1 MHLRTGLFLTLFLFT
16 LAAPRIKDLQVQDSF
31 GIRDVK
37 YKHFLE
43 SLRPVKHT
51 TNVKMIKDLDR
62 HRTKRSTFF
71 TTGVKICPQEKM
83 KEVISNHRAYYK
95 LRVCQEAIWEAFRIF
110 LDRVPTSEEYKHWTY
125 ACQHGSLCLDEVAR
139 NFSSTQEHI
148 DMVARRVAEQEK
160 IQKESGEVPTAGGTE
175 IEKCSKT
182 PSELFIIPNE
192 AGDITEIPNIVPDEA
207 VIEEQI
213 VEFSVTIADPGY
225 SELLLRDPAAPQYH
239 DITRNLHDTMVHV
252 FDKLPGYK
260 DLRVLGFRLVEFR
273 SDDVSVRYAVVFE
286 TNGEDH
292 DTESKTTLEPGTG
305 TVIYTNGHRLK
316 DLVSKAL
323 SEETSLPVDIQT
335 LSFEPDP
342 TVSLRNELEATTLE
356 TLLEEV
362 VGHTEG
368 FLPTVAVGE
377 EFLKDFTDTPEEL
390 TVVPLGDSVTVLL
403 TEATTASPAIEV
415 TPNSPQEELS
425 ESPPSE
431 EVELPPVAATD
442 EMLEAEATDEMLEV
456 EATEEVLEIEEP
468 AVDVTEETTEVEE
481 PAVDVT
487 EETTEVEAT
496 ERTLDVEE
504 PAVDV
509 TEETIEVEEPAV
521 DVTGETTEVEEPA
534 VDVTEE
540 TIEVEEPAV
549 DVTEETTEVEATER
563 TLDVEEL
570 AVDVTEE
577 TIEVEEP
584 AVDVTGETTEVE
596 EPAVDVTEETTE
608 VEEPAVDVTEETI
621 EVEATERMLD
631 IEETTVDVT
640 EETTEVEAT
649 ERTLDVEETA
659 VDVTEETFKVE
670 EPPVDV
676 TEETIEVEEPAVDVT
691 EETIA
696 VEEPLDITE
705 ETIEV
710 KATEGTLD
718 VEEPAVDVTEE
729 TSEVE
734 ATERTLDVEE
744 PAVDST
750 EKTIEVEQP
759 LVDATEQTIDIEKT
773 VDATEDYLWVWPP
786 VTRMAV
792 TEQPTTKM
800 ITLFPPEEDA
810 EETLPTVESK
820 EDEGPTT
827 TEAALEKQ
835 PDGDNQMITTT
846 ASLHVE
852 PASIETFTTA
862 TQSPNMPL
870 SEDDVIQAEPEE
882 VPSANIP
889 PGPSEG
895 WDTLQEEEPIERD
908 VDISNDSDM
917 QEDVEKVEDGTE
929 AANTL
934 DEFGSGLEGPFESTA
949 PPALTHMNTP
959 LMASTGK
966 AKEMVVFFSLRVTN
980 MMFSEDLFNKSS
992 PEYRSLENTFLQLN
1006 QFSEPRDS
1014 PNPGAS
1020 KSGTGRQRTLASIP
1034 LLPYLQSNLTGFKQL
1049 EILNFRNGS
1058 VVVNSK
1064 MKVEK
1069 DVPHNLTQA
1078 VHCVLED
1085 FCNTASKR
1093 LDIEID
1099 SRYLDIEPADQADPC
1114 KFLACNEFSQCVVNS
1129 WTQEAECLC
1138 DPGYSTTDG
1147 LPCQSICNLEEE
1159 YCFNG
1164 GLCDIIQGHGATC
1177 RCPVGKYWHYHGVRC
1192 NELVSLPVDPAIF
1205 IACLVGSLTLVCAII
1220 GILVFINKKC
1230 FGNRKT
1236 VTLVHTI
1243 APYAFENTLRVNPVF
1258 ENDDGILTQVSSIST
1273 PAPSS
1278 SGAGSSQT
1286 SEQEAFRAIEN
1297 IHLSIEIP
1305 RQLYTTRPDKLVS
1318 EMVDFHHCIPH
1329 NETWRPPNEYRTCC
1343 LSRASENECFE
1354 WTHQL
1359 LELLHTLHGE
1369 VYLGLDVTGITAYM
1383 EKCSM
1388 ELDVTGITAYMEKC
1402 T

>member
-1 MHLRTGLFLTLFLFT
+1 MHLRTGLFITLFLFT
-16 LAAPRIKDLQVQDSF
+16 LAAPRIKDLQVQDLF

-110 LDRVPTSEEYKHWTY
+110 MDRVPNSEEYKHWTY

-160 IQKESGEVPTAGGTE
+160 IQKES
-175 IEKCSKT
+175 
-182 PSELFIIPNE
+182 PNNL
-192 AGDITEIPNIVPDEA
+192 GDRMIMITEIPNIVPDEE
-207 VIEEQI
+207 VIEEQV

-260 DLRVLGFRLVEFR
+260 DLRVLGFR

-292 DTESKTTLEPGTG
+292 DTESRPTLEPGTG
-305 TVIYTNGHRLK
+305 TVVYTNGHRLK

-342 TVSLRNELEATTLE
+342 TVSLRDELEATTLE

-377 EFLKDFTDTPEEL
+377 EFLKAFTDTPEEL

-415 TPNSPQEELS
+415 TPNSPPEELS
-425 ESPPSE
+425 ESSPSE

-442 EMLEAEATDEMLEV
+442 EMLEV
-456 EATEEVLEIEEP
+456 EAP

-487 EETTEVEAT
+487 E
-496 ERTLDVEE
+496 
-504 PAVDV
+504 
-509 TEETIEVEEPAV
+509 
-521 DVTGETTEVEEPA
+521 
-534 VDVTEE
+534 
-540 TIEVEEPAV
+540 
-549 DVTEETTEVEATER
+549 
-563 TLDVEEL
+563 
-570 AVDVTEE
+570 
-577 TIEVEEP
+577 
-584 AVDVTGETTEVE
+584 ETTEVE

-621 EVEATERMLD
+621 AVKEPP
-631 IEETTVDVT
+631 VDVT
-640 EETTEVEAT
+640 EETIKLEAT

-676 TEETIEVEEPAVDVT
+676 TEETFKVEEPPVDVT
-691 EETIA
+691 EETIE
-696 VEEPLDITE
+696 VEEPVDITE

-710 KATEGTLD
+710 EATEG
-718 VEEPAVDVTEE
+718 
-729 TSEVE
+729 
-734 ATERTLDVEE
+734 TLDVEE

-750 EKTIEVEQP
+750 EKTIDIEETGDGTEDYLWVKPPFTTLAAIMEQP
-759 LVDATEQTIDIEKT
+759 VTKEILGLEET

-786 VTRMAV
+786 VTRTVV
-792 TEQPTTKM
+792 TEQPTTEM

-810 EETLPTVESK
+810 EETLPTVEPK

-827 TEAALEKQ
+827 TEAALEEQ

-852 PASIETFTTA
+852 PASIETFTSA

-895 WDTLQEEEPIERD
+895 WDTLQKEEPLETD

-917 QEDVEKVEDGTE
+917 QKDVEKVEDGTE

-1085 FCNTASKR
+1085 FCNAASKR

-1177 RCPVGKYWHYHGVRC
+1177 RCPVGKYWHYHGERC

-1286 SEQEAFRAIEN
+1286 SEQEGFRAIEN

-1329 NETWRPPNEYRTCC
+1329 NEVGAKI
-1343 LSRASENECFE
+1343 LI
-1354 WTHQL
+1354 
-1359 LELLHTLHGE
+1359 
-1369 VYLGLDVTGITAYM
+1369 LGSV
-1383 EKCSM
+1383 
-1388 ELDVTGITAYMEKC
+1388 
-1402 T
+1402 

>member
-1 MHLRTGLFLTLFLFT
+1 MHLRMGLFLTLFLFT
-16 LAAPRIKDLQVQDSF
+16 LAAPRIKDLQVQDLF

-37 YKHFLE
+37 YRHFLE

-110 LDRVPTSEEYKHWTY
+110 LDRVPNSEEYKHWTY

-160 IQKESGEVPTAGGTE
+160 IQKESGEVPTARGTE
-175 IEKCSKT
+175 TEKCSKT
-182 PSELFIIPNE
+182 PSELFSIPNE
-192 AGDITEIPNIVPDEA
+192 AEDITEIPNIVPDEA

-292 DTESKTTLEPGTG
+292 DTESRTTLEPGTG
-305 TVIYTNGHRLK
+305 TVVYTNGHRLK

-323 SEETSLPVDIQT
+323 SKETSLPVDIQT

-342 TVSLRNELEATTLE
+342 TVSLRDELEATTLE
-356 TLLEEV
+356 ILLEEV

-377 EFLKDFTDTPEEL
+377 EFLKAFTDTPEEL

-403 TEATTASPAIEV
+403 TEATTASPATEV
-415 TPNSPQEELS
+415 TPNTPPEELT

-431 EVELPPVAATD
+431 EVELPPVVATD
-442 EMLEAEATDEMLEV
+442 EML
-456 EATEEVLEIEEP
+456 
-468 AVDVTEETTEVEE
+468 
-481 PAVDVT
+481 
-487 EETTEVEAT
+487 
-496 ERTLDVEE
+496 
-504 PAVDV
+504 
-509 TEETIEVEEPAV
+509 
-521 DVTGETTEVEEPA
+521 EVEEPA

-549 DVTEETTEVEATER
+549 DVTEET
-563 TLDVEEL
+563 
-570 AVDVTEE
+570 
-577 TIEVEEP
+577 I
-584 AVDVTGETTEVE
+584 
-596 EPAVDVTEETTE
+596 E

-621 EVEATERMLD
+621 AVKEPPVG
-631 IEETTVDVT
+631 VT
-640 EETTEVEAT
+640 EETIEIEAT
-649 ERTLDVEETA
+649 ERTLDVEETAVDVTEETIAVKEPPVGVTEETIEIEATERTLDVEETAVDVTEETIEIEATERTLDVEETAVDVTEETIEIEATERTLDVEETAVDVTEETIEIEATERTLDEEETA

-676 TEETIEVEEPAVDVT
+676 TEETIEVEKPAVDVTEETIEIEEPAVDVT
-691 EETIA
+691 EETIEVEEPAVDVTEETIEVEEPAVDVTEEMIA
-696 VEEPLDITE
+696 VEEPVDITE

-729 TSEVE
+729 TFEVEEPPVDVTEETIEVE
-734 ATERTLDVEE
+734 ATEGTLDVEE

-750 EKTIEVEQP
+750 E
-759 LVDATEQTIDIEKT
+759 QTIDIEET

-786 VTRMAV
+786 VTRMVV
-792 TEQPTTKM
+792 TEQPTTEL

-810 EETLPTVESK
+810 EETLPTVEPK

-827 TEAALEKQ
+827 TEAALEEQ
-835 PDGDNQMITTT
+835 PDGDNQMITNT

-895 WDTLQEEEPIERD
+895 WDTLQEEEPLETD

-992 PEYRSLENTFLQLN
+992 PEYRSLENTFLQL
-1006 QFSEPRDS
+1006 
-1014 PNPGAS
+1014 
-1020 KSGTGRQRTLASIP
+1020 

-1085 FCNTASKR
+1085 FCNAASKR

-1177 RCPVGKYWHYHGVRC
+1177 RCPVGKYWHYHGERC

-1343 LSRASENECFE
+1343 LLRASENECFE
-1354 WTHQL
+1354 
-1359 LELLHTLHGE
+1359 
-1369 VYLGLDVTGITAYM
+1369 VTV
-1383 EKCSM
+1383 
-1388 ELDVTGITAYMEKC
+1388 L
-1402 T
+1402 

>member
-1 MHLRTGLFLTLFLFT
+1 MVADQLPHSKTSNVW
-16 LAAPRIKDLQVQDSF
+16 PNSRIGDELGWCWFSRPHESKVQDLS

-37 YKHFLE
+37 YRHFLE
-43 SLRPVKHT
+43 SIRPVKHT

-71 TTGVKICPQEKM
+71 TTG
-83 KEVISNHRAYYK
+83 
-95 LRVCQEAIWEAFRIF
+95 EAIWEAFRIF
-110 LDRVPTSEEYKHWTY
+110 LDRVPNSEEYKHWTY

-160 IQKESGEVPTAGGTE
+160 IQKESSEVPRAGGTE

-182 PSELFIIPNE
+182 PSELFSIPNE
-192 AGDITEIPNIVPDEA
+192 AGDITEIPNIVPEEA

-239 DITRNLHDTMVHV
+239 DITRDLHDTMVHV

-286 TNGEDH
+286 TSGEDH
-292 DTESKTTLEPGTG
+292 DKESRTTQEPGTG
-305 TVIYTNGHRLK
+305 TVVYTNGHRLK

-342 TVSLRNELEATTLE
+342 TFSLREELESTTLE
-356 TLLEEV
+356 TLLEEF

-377 EFLKDFTDTPEEL
+377 DYLEAFTDTPEEL
-390 TVVPLGDSVTVLL
+390 TVVPLKET
-403 TEATTASPAIEV
+403 IEV
-415 TPNSPQEELS
+415 EE
-425 ESPPSE
+425 PPVDVTE
-431 EVELPPVAATD
+431 ETIEVEG
-442 EMLEAEATDEMLEV
+442 
-456 EATEEVLEIEEP
+456 P
-468 AVDVTEETTEVEE
+468 AVDVTEKTIAVKE
-481 PAVDVT
+481 PPVDVT
-487 EETTEVEAT
+487 EDTFK
-496 ERTLDVEE
+496 VEE
-504 PAVDV
+504 PPVDV
-509 TEETIEVEEPAV
+509 TEETIEVEEPPVDVTEETIEVEGPAV
-521 DVTGETTEVEEPA
+521 DVTEKTIAVKEPPVDVTEETFEVEEPPVDVTEEMIEVEATEGMLDIEEPTVDVTEDTFKVEEPA

-540 TIEVEEPAV
+540 TFKVEEPAVDVTEEMIEVEEPPVDVTEDTFKVEEPAV
-549 DVTEETTEVEATER
+549 DVTEETFE
-563 TLDVEEL
+563 
-570 AVDVTEE
+570 
-577 TIEVEEP
+577 
-584 AVDVTGETTEVE
+584 
-596 EPAVDVTEETTE
+596 
-608 VEEPAVDVTEETI
+608 
-621 EVEATERMLD
+621 
-631 IEETTVDVT
+631 
-640 EETTEVEAT
+640 
-649 ERTLDVEETA
+649 
-659 VDVTEETFKVE
+659 VE

-691 EETIA
+691 EETFE
-696 VEEPLDITE
+696 VEEP
-705 ETIEV
+705 
-710 KATEGTLD
+710 
-718 VEEPAVDVTEE
+718 PVDVTEE
-729 TSEVE
+729 MIE
-734 ATERTLDVEE
+734 VEE
-744 PAVDST
+744 PPVDVT
-750 EKTIEVEQP
+750 EETIEVEQP
-759 LVDATEQTIDIEKT
+759 LVDATEQTVDIEETVDTTEAYLWVKPPFTTLAAITEQPATKETLGLEET
-773 VDATEDYLWVWPP
+773 VDATEAYLWVWPP
-786 VTRMAV
+786 VTRTVV
-792 TEQPTTKM
+792 TEQPTTEM

-810 EETLPTVESK
+810 EETLPTVEPK

-827 TEAALEKQ
+827 TEAALEEQ
-835 PDGDNQMITTT
+835 PDGDNQIITTT
-846 ASLHVE
+846 ASLDVE

-862 TQSPNMPL
+862 TQSPNMAL
-870 SEDDVIQAEPEE
+870 FEDDVNQAEPEE
-882 VPSANIP
+882 VPSAYIP
-889 PGPSEG
+889 PGPSKG
-895 WDTLQEEEPIERD
+895 GDTPQEEEPLEMD
-908 VDISNDSDM
+908 VDISNDDSDM
-917 QEDVEKVEDGTE
+917 QEDVDVEKVEDGTQ
-929 AANTL
+929 AADKL

-1014 PNPGAS
+1014 PYPGAS

-1085 FCNTASKR
+1085 FCNAASKR

-1129 WTQEAECLC
+1129 WTEEAECLC

-1147 LPCQSICNLEEE
+1147 LPCQSICNLEED

-1177 RCPVGKYWHYHGVRC
+1177 RCPVGKYWHYHGERC
-1192 NELVSLPVDPAIF
+1192 NELVSLPVDPTIF

-1230 FGNRKT
+1230 FGTRKT

-1243 APYAFENTLRVNPVF
+1243 TPYAFDNTLRVNPVF
-1258 ENDDGILTQVSSIST
+1258 ENDDGVLTQVSSIST
-1273 PAPSS
+1273 TPPLS

-1286 SEQEAFRAIEN
+1286 SEQEAFCSIEN
-1297 IHLSIEIP
+1297 IHLSIKIP

-1343 LSRASENECFE
+1343 LLRASDNECFE
-1354 WTHQL
+1354 
-1359 LELLHTLHGE
+1359 
-1369 VYLGLDVTGITAYM
+1369 
-1383 EKCSM
+1383 
-1388 ELDVTGITAYMEKC
+1388 
-1402 T
+1402 

>member
-1 MHLRTGLFLTLFLFT
+1 MGGLPYL
-16 LAAPRIKDLQVQDSF
+16 
-31 GIRDVK
+31 
-37 YKHFLE
+37 
-43 SLRPVKHT
+43 
-51 TNVKMIKDLDR
+51 
-62 HRTKRSTFF
+62 
-71 TTGVKICPQEKM
+71 
-83 KEVISNHRAYYK
+83 
-95 LRVCQEAIWEAFRIF
+95 
-110 LDRVPTSEEYKHWTY
+110 LDRVPNSEEYKHWTY

-160 IQKESGEVPTAGGTE
+160 IHKESGEVPTAGGTE

-182 PSELFIIPNE
+182 PSELFSIPNE
-192 AGDITEIPNIVPDEA
+192 AGDITEIPNIVPDEV

-286 TNGEDH
+286 TNGEDP
-292 DTESKTTLEPGTG
+292 DTESKTTLEPGTE

-323 SEETSLPVDIQT
+323 SGETSLPVDIQT

-368 FLPTVAVGE
+368 LLPTVAVGE

-403 TEATTASPAIEV
+403 TETSTASPAIEV
-415 TPNSPQEELS
+415 TPNSPQEELI

-442 EMLEAEATDEMLEV
+442 EMLEVD
-456 EATEEVLEIEEP
+456 ATEEMLEIEEP

-496 ERTLDVEE
+496 E
-504 PAVDV
+504 
-509 TEETIEVEEPAV
+509 ETIEVEEPAV
-521 DVTGETTEVEEPA
+521 DVTDETIEVEEPAVDVTEETTEVEEPAVDVTEETTEVEEPA

-549 DVTEETTEVEATER
+549 DVTEETTEVEEPAMDVTEE
-563 TLDVEEL
+563 TTEVEEP

-584 AVDVTGETTEVE
+584 AVDVTEETTEVEEPAVDVTEETTEVE

-621 EVEATERMLD
+621 EVEATERTLD
-631 IEETTVDVT
+631 VEETTVDVT
-640 EETTEVEAT
+640 EETIEVEATERMLDVEETTVDVTEETIEVEATERTLDVEETAVDVTEETIEVEATERTLDVEETAVDVTEETIEVEATERMLDVEETTVDVTEETIEVEAT

-676 TEETIEVEEPAVDVT
+676 TQETIEVEEPAVDVT

-710 KATEGTLD
+710 KAKEGTLD
-718 VEEPAVDVTEE
+718 VEEPAVDVKED

-734 ATERTLDVEE
+734 ATVGTLDVEE
-744 PAVDST
+744 SPVDST
-750 EKTIEVEQP
+750 EKTIEVEQS
-759 LVDATEQTIDIEKT
+759 LVDATEQTIDIENT

-786 VTRMAV
+786 VTRTAV

-810 EETLPTVESK
+810 EETLPTVEPK

-827 TEAALEKQ
+827 TEVTLEKQ

-852 PASIETFTTA
+852 PTSIETFTTV

-882 VPSANIP
+882 VPSANFP

-895 WDTLQEEEPIERD
+895 WDTLQDEEPLETD
-908 VDISNDSDM
+908 VDISNDSDI

-934 DEFGSGLEGPFESTA
+934 DEFGSGLEGPFESSA
-949 PPALTHMNTP
+949 PPAFTHMNTP

-1085 FCNTASKR
+1085 FCNAASKR

-1164 GLCDIIQGHGATC
+1164 GPL
-1177 RCPVGKYWHYHGVRC
+1177 
-1192 NELVSLPVDPAIF
+1192 
-1205 IACLVGSLTLVCAII
+1205 
-1220 GILVFINKKC
+1220 
-1230 FGNRKT
+1230 
-1236 VTLVHTI
+1236 
-1243 APYAFENTLRVNPVF
+1243 
-1258 ENDDGILTQVSSIST
+1258 
-1273 PAPSS
+1273 
-1278 SGAGSSQT
+1278 
-1286 SEQEAFRAIEN
+1286 
-1297 IHLSIEIP
+1297 
-1305 RQLYTTRPDKLVS
+1305 
-1318 EMVDFHHCIPH
+1318 
-1329 NETWRPPNEYRTCC
+1329 
-1343 LSRASENECFE
+1343 
-1354 WTHQL
+1354 
-1359 LELLHTLHGE
+1359 
-1369 VYLGLDVTGITAYM
+1369 
-1383 EKCSM
+1383 
-1388 ELDVTGITAYMEKC
+1388 
-1402 T
+1402 

>member
-1 MHLRTGLFLTLFLFT
+1 
-16 LAAPRIKDLQVQDSF
+16 
-31 GIRDVK
+31 
-37 YKHFLE
+37 
-43 SLRPVKHT
+43 
-51 TNVKMIKDLDR
+51 MIKDLDR

-110 LDRVPTSEEYKHWTY
+110 MDRVPNSEEYKHWTY

-148 DMVARRVAEQEK
+148 DMVAR
-160 IQKESGEVPTAGGTE
+160 
-175 IEKCSKT
+175 
-182 PSELFIIPNE
+182 
-192 AGDITEIPNIVPDEA
+192 ITEIPNIVPDEE
-207 VIEEQI
+207 VIEEQV

-292 DTESKTTLEPGTG
+292 DTESRPTLEPGTG
-305 TVIYTNGHRLK
+305 TVVYTNGHRLK

-335 LSFEPDP
+335 LSFEP
-342 TVSLRNELEATTLE
+342 
-356 TLLEEV
+356 
-362 VGHTEG
+362 
-368 FLPTVAVGE
+368 
-377 EFLKDFTDTPEEL
+377 
-390 TVVPLGDSVTVLL
+390 
-403 TEATTASPAIEV
+403 
-415 TPNSPQEELS
+415 EELS
-425 ESPPSE
+425 ESSPSE

-442 EMLEAEATDEMLEV
+442 EMLEV
-456 EATEEVLEIEEP
+456 EAP
-468 AVDVTEETTEVEE
+468 AVDVTE
-481 PAVDVT
+481 
-487 EETTEVEAT
+487 
-496 ERTLDVEE
+496 
-504 PAVDV
+504 
-509 TEETIEVEEPAV
+509 
-521 DVTGETTEVEEPA
+521 
-534 VDVTEE
+534 
-540 TIEVEEPAV
+540 
-549 DVTEETTEVEATER
+549 
-563 TLDVEEL
+563 
-570 AVDVTEE
+570 
-577 TIEVEEP
+577 
-584 AVDVTGETTEVE
+584 ETTEVE

-621 EVEATERMLD
+621 KL
-631 IEETTVDVT
+631 
-640 EETTEVEAT
+640 EAT

-676 TEETIEVEEPAVDVT
+676 TEETFKVEEPPVDVT
-691 EETIA
+691 EETIE
-696 VEEPLDITE
+696 VEEPVDITE

-710 KATEGTLD
+710 EATEG
-718 VEEPAVDVTEE
+718 
-729 TSEVE
+729 
-734 ATERTLDVEE
+734 TLDVEE

-750 EKTIEVEQP
+750 EKTIDIEET
-759 LVDATEQTIDIEKT
+759 VDATEDYLWVKPPFTTLAAIMEQPVTKEILGLEET

-786 VTRMAV
+786 VTRTVV
-792 TEQPTTKM
+792 TEQPTTEM

-810 EETLPTVESK
+810 EETLPTVEPK

-827 TEAALEKQ
+827 TEAALEEQ

-862 TQSPNMPL
+862 TQSTNMPL

-895 WDTLQEEEPIERD
+895 WDTLQKEEPLETD

-917 QEDVEKVEDGTE
+917 QKDVEKVED
-929 AANTL
+929 
-934 DEFGSGLEGPFESTA
+934 
-949 PPALTHMNTP
+949 
-959 LMASTGK
+959 
-966 AKEMVVFFSLRVTN
+966 
-980 MMFSEDLFNKSS
+980 
-992 PEYRSLENTFLQLN
+992 
-1006 QFSEPRDS
+1006 
-1014 PNPGAS
+1014 
-1020 KSGTGRQRTLASIP
+1020 
-1034 LLPYLQSNLTGFKQL
+1034 GFKQL

-1085 FCNTASKR
+1085 FCNAASKR

-1177 RCPVGKYWHYHGVRC
+1177 R
-1192 NELVSLPVDPAIF
+1192 
-1205 IACLVGSLTLVCAII
+1205 
-1220 GILVFINKKC
+1220 
-1230 FGNRKT
+1230 
-1236 VTLVHTI
+1236 
-1243 APYAFENTLRVNPVF
+1243 
-1258 ENDDGILTQVSSIST
+1258 
-1273 PAPSS
+1273 
-1278 SGAGSSQT
+1278 
-1286 SEQEAFRAIEN
+1286 
-1297 IHLSIEIP
+1297 
-1305 RQLYTTRPDKLVS
+1305 
-1318 EMVDFHHCIPH
+1318 
-1329 NETWRPPNEYRTCC
+1329 
-1343 LSRASENECFE
+1343 
-1354 WTHQL
+1354 
-1359 LELLHTLHGE
+1359 
-1369 VYLGLDVTGITAYM
+1369 
-1383 EKCSM
+1383 
-1388 ELDVTGITAYMEKC
+1388 
-1402 T
+1402 

>member
-31 GIRDVK
+31 EIRDVK

-62 HRTKRSTFF
+62 QRTKRSTFF

-110 LDRVPTSEEYKHWTY
+110 LDRVPNSEEYKHWTY

-182 PSELFIIPNE
+182 PSELFSIPNE
-192 AGDITEIPNIVPDEA
+192 AGDITEIPNIVPDDV

-292 DTESKTTLEPGTG
+292 DTESKTTLEPGTE

-342 TVSLRNELEATTLE
+342 TVSLHNELEATTLE

-415 TPNSPQEELS
+415 TPNSPQEELR

-456 EATEEVLEIEEP
+456 DATEEMLEIEEP

-496 ERTLDVEE
+496 E
-504 PAVDV
+504 
-509 TEETIEVEEPAV
+509 ETI
-521 DVTGETTEVEEPA
+521 EVEEPA

-549 DVTEETTEVEATER
+549 DVTEETTEVEEP
-563 TLDVEEL
+563 

-584 AVDVTGETTEVE
+584 AVDVTEETIEVE

-608 VEEPAVDVTEETI
+608 VETTERTLDVEEPAMDVTEETI
-621 EVEATERMLD
+621 
-631 IEETTVDVT
+631 
-640 EETTEVEAT
+640 EVEAT

-718 VEEPAVDVTEE
+718 LEEPAVDVKEE

-734 ATERTLDVEE
+734 ATEGTLDVEE
-744 PAVDST
+744 TAVDVTEETFKVEEPPVDST

-759 LVDATEQTIDIEKT
+759 LVDATEQPIDIEKT

-810 EETLPTVESK
+810 EETLPTVEPK

-846 ASLHVE
+846 ASLHVGS
-852 PASIETFTTA
+852 ASIETFTTV

-895 WDTLQEEEPIERD
+895 WDTLQDEEPLETD
-908 VDISNDSDM
+908 VDISNDSDI

-1078 VHCVLED
+1078 IHCVLED

-1354 WTHQL
+1354 
-1359 LELLHTLHGE
+1359 
-1369 VYLGLDVTGITAYM
+1369 VTV
-1383 EKCSM
+1383 
-1388 ELDVTGITAYMEKC
+1388 L
-1402 T
+1402 

>member
-1 MHLRTGLFLTLFLFT
+1 
-16 LAAPRIKDLQVQDSF
+16 
-31 GIRDVK
+31 
-37 YKHFLE
+37 
-43 SLRPVKHT
+43 
-51 TNVKMIKDLDR
+51 
-62 HRTKRSTFF
+62 
-71 TTGVKICPQEKM
+71 
-83 KEVISNHRAYYK
+83 
-95 LRVCQEAIWEAFRIF
+95 
-110 LDRVPTSEEYKHWTY
+110 
-125 ACQHGSLCLDEVAR
+125 
-139 NFSSTQEHI
+139 
-148 DMVARRVAEQEK
+148 
-160 IQKESGEVPTAGGTE
+160 
-175 IEKCSKT
+175 
-182 PSELFIIPNE
+182 
-192 AGDITEIPNIVPDEA
+192 
-207 VIEEQI
+207 
-213 VEFSVTIADPGY
+213 
-225 SELLLRDPAAPQYH
+225 
-239 DITRNLHDTMVHV
+239 MVHV

-292 DTESKTTLEPGTG
+292 DTESKTTLEPGTE

-425 ESPPSE
+425 EGPPSE
-431 EVELPPVAATD
+431 EVELSPVAATD
-442 EMLEAEATDEMLEV
+442 EMLEVD
-456 EATEEVLEIEEP
+456 ATEEMLGIEEP

-496 ERTLDVEE
+496 E
-504 PAVDV
+504 
-509 TEETIEVEEPAV
+509 ETI
-521 DVTGETTEVEEPA
+521 EVEEPA

-549 DVTEETTEVEATER
+549 DVTEETTEVEEP
-563 TLDVEEL
+563 

-584 AVDVTGETTEVE
+584 AVDVTEETAEVEEPAVDVTEETTEVEEPAVDVTEETTEVE

-621 EVEATERMLD
+621 EVEEPAVDVTEETIEVEEPAVDVTEETTEVEEPAADVTEETIEVEATERTLD
-631 IEETTVDVT
+631 VEETTVDVT
-640 EETTEVEAT
+640 EETTEVEATERTLDVEEPAVDVTEETIEVEAT

-676 TEETIEVEEPAVDVT
+676 TEETIEVEEHAVDVT

-705 ETIEV
+705 EMIEV

-718 VEEPAVDVTEE
+718 LEEPAVDVKEE

-734 ATERTLDVEE
+734 ATEGTLDVEE
-744 PAVDST
+744 SAVDST

-786 VTRMAV
+786 VTRTAV

-810 EETLPTVESK
+810 EETLPTVEPK

-852 PASIETFTTA
+852 PASIETFTTV

-870 SEDDVIQAEPEE
+870 SEGDVIQAEPEE

-895 WDTLQEEEPIERD
+895 WDTLQDEEPLETD
-908 VDISNDSDM
+908 MDISNDSDI

-1236 VTLVHTI
+1236 VTLV
-1243 APYAFENTLRVNPVF
+1243 
-1258 ENDDGILTQVSSIST
+1258 
-1273 PAPSS
+1273 
-1278 SGAGSSQT
+1278 
-1286 SEQEAFRAIEN
+1286 
-1297 IHLSIEIP
+1297 
-1305 RQLYTTRPDKLVS
+1305 
-1318 EMVDFHHCIPH
+1318 
-1329 NETWRPPNEYRTCC
+1329 
-1343 LSRASENECFE
+1343 
-1354 WTHQL
+1354 
-1359 LELLHTLHGE
+1359 
-1369 VYLGLDVTGITAYM
+1369 
-1383 EKCSM
+1383 
-1388 ELDVTGITAYMEKC
+1388 
-1402 T
+1402 

>member
-1 MHLRTGLFLTLFLFT
+1 MIPLLSLALHVYDNEMRNIDLPFSLHDKNCSHTGLYSAVLICLTILL
-16 LAAPRIKDLQVQDSF
+16 
-31 GIRDVK
+31 
-37 YKHFLE
+37 
-43 SLRPVKHT
+43 
-51 TNVKMIKDLDR
+51 
-62 HRTKRSTFF
+62 
-71 TTGVKICPQEKM
+71 
-83 KEVISNHRAYYK
+83 
-95 LRVCQEAIWEAFRIF
+95 VCQEAIWEAFRIF
-110 LDRVPTSEEYKHWTY
+110 LDRVPNSEEYKHWTY

-182 PSELFIIPNE
+182 PSELFSIPNE
-192 AGDITEIPNIVPDEA
+192 AGDITEIPNIVPDEV

-286 TNGEDH
+286 TNGEDP
-292 DTESKTTLEPGTG
+292 DTESKTTLEPGTE

-323 SEETSLPVDIQT
+323 SGETSLPVDIQT

-362 VGHTEG
+362 AGHTEG

-415 TPNSPQEELS
+415 TPNSPQEELI

-442 EMLEAEATDEMLEV
+442 EMLEVD
-456 EATEEVLEIEEP
+456 ATEEMLEIEEP

-487 EETTEVEAT
+487 EETTEVEEPAVDVT
-496 ERTLDVEE
+496 EETTEVEE

-509 TEETIEVEEPAV
+509 TEETTEVEEPAV
-521 DVTGETTEVEEPA
+521 DVTEETSEVEEPAVDVTEETTEVEEPA

-549 DVTEETTEVEATER
+549 DVTEETTEVEEP
-563 TLDVEEL
+563 

-584 AVDVTGETTEVE
+584 AVDVTEETTEVEEPAVDVTEETTEVE

-621 EVEATERMLD
+621 EVEEPAVDVTEETTEVEEPAVEGTEETTEVEATERTLD
-631 IEETTVDVT
+631 VEETTVDVT
-640 EETTEVEAT
+640 EETTEVESTERTLDVEEPAVDVTEETIEVEAT

-676 TEETIEVEEPAVDVT
+676 TQ
-691 EETIA
+691 ETIA

-710 KATEGTLD
+710 KVKEGTLD
-718 VEEPAVDVTEE
+718 VEEPAVDVKEE

-734 ATERTLDVEE
+734 ATEGTLDVEE
-744 PAVDST
+744 SPVDST
-750 EKTIEVEQP
+750 EKTIEVEQS
-759 LVDATEQTIDIEKT
+759 LVDATEQTIDIENT

-786 VTRMAV
+786 VTRTAV

-810 EETLPTVESK
+810 EETLPTVEPK

-827 TEAALEKQ
+827 TETTLEKQ

-852 PASIETFTTA
+852 PTSIETFTTV

-882 VPSANIP
+882 VPSANFP

-895 WDTLQEEEPIERD
+895 WDSLQDEEPLETD
-908 VDISNDSDM
+908 VDISNDSDI

-1085 FCNTASKR
+1085 FCNAASKR

-1236 VTLVHTI
+1236 VTLV
-1243 APYAFENTLRVNPVF
+1243 
-1258 ENDDGILTQVSSIST
+1258 
-1273 PAPSS
+1273 
-1278 SGAGSSQT
+1278 
-1286 SEQEAFRAIEN
+1286 
-1297 IHLSIEIP
+1297 
-1305 RQLYTTRPDKLVS
+1305 
-1318 EMVDFHHCIPH
+1318 
-1329 NETWRPPNEYRTCC
+1329 
-1343 LSRASENECFE
+1343 
-1354 WTHQL
+1354 
-1359 LELLHTLHGE
+1359 
-1369 VYLGLDVTGITAYM
+1369 
-1383 EKCSM
+1383 
-1388 ELDVTGITAYMEKC
+1388 
-1402 T
+1402 